1 MKRLR
6 ATLIAL
12 AICAASVG
20 ISVYGSFGVA
30 STKDNNG
37 SEQAQ
42 VTTACARCGDG
53 VCAKS
58 CENATT
64 CPRDCGGG
72 GGGTSVR

>member
-12 AICAASVG
+12 VICAASIG
-20 ISVYGSFGVA
+20 FGLYGSFEA
-30 STKDNNG
+30 ATQDNSG
-37 SEQAQ
+37 RQTQAA
-42 VTTACARCGDG
+42 ACARCGDG

-72 GGGTSVR
+72 GGGTSAR